1 MPNVWK
7 VQQSRRKE
15 KIMFIFDIEQLKGE
29 EVKSFEIVYDNTEKD
44 KKLKNRLDDGGLIKA
59 IVGANIV
66 KDDKLVEKL
75 KQMQN
80 DLQIKVS
87 QIKLQWILKVNDKE
101 FKVLNSEEEAKMV
114 CDYLTKAIEKK
125 ENYCI

>member
-1 MPNVWK
+1 
-7 VQQSRRKE
+7 
-15 KIMFIFDIEQLKGE
+15 MFIIDTEQLKGE

-44 KKLKNRLDDGGLIKA
+44 KKLKNRLNDGGLIKA